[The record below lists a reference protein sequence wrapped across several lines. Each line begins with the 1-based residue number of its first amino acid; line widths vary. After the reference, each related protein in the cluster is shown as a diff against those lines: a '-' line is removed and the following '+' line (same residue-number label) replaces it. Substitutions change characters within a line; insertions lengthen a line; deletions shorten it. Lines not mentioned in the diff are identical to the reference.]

1 MLEIRKASVDD
12 IVLIQALA
20 KQTFPATYKEIISQ
34 QQIDFMMDWM
44 YSLPSLRS
52 QMMELGHSYYIAY
65 HGSKPVGY
73 VSVQPQGTDVY
84 HLQKIY
90 VLPDCQGHGYGK
102 QLFLYAVEVVKSL
115 HPMGP
120 CRIELNVNRQ
130 NIALQFYQKMGMYN
144 ISEGDFEIGNGYY
157 MNDYIMA
164 LDVHP

>member
-1 MLEIRKASVDD
+1 MLEIRKATVDD

-44 YSLPSLRS
+44 YSLSSLRS
-52 QMMELGHSYYIAY
+52 QMMELGHSYFIAY
-65 HGSKPVGY
+65 DGSKAVGY

-102 QLFLYAVEVVKSL
+102 QLFLYTVEVVRSL
-115 HPMGP
+115 HPAGP

-130 NIALQFYQKMGMYN
+130 NIALQFYQKMGMYK

-164 LDVHP
+164 LDVNP